1 MGLKFK
7 TIQVEYFNKEI
18 HLMKLLEDTQNDLV
32 EDYFKCWIV
41 EGFVK
46 ELYGNPMVLK
56 WFNPILKEKVE
67 GFKLFT
73 TLEGS
78 AIWFI
83 QLFGQDL
90 EDLTV
95 IRHDLYKGQFILEFK
110 ISQNLEVA
118 TVKFKTQEIKLR

>member
-7 TIQVEYFNKEI
+7 TMQVEYFNKEI

-41 EGFVK
+41 EGLIK
-46 ELYGNPMVLK
+46 ELYRNPKVLK
-56 WFNPILKEKVE
+56 WFKPILKEMVE
-67 GFKLFT
+67 EFKLFS

-78 AIWFI
+78 AFWFI